1 MIRAFRA
8 DDLDPAM
15 ELWLRANLEAH
26 PFISRIYWEQNFH
39 MVRELLPQAELWV
52 QEQDEKLLGFVGLTD
67 DYIAGIFVDGNS
79 RSRGIGKG
87 LLDHVKQLH
96 HALTLHVYEKNQR
109 AVNFYLREGFLI
121 QSVQTDETTGEPE
134 FLMTWNQ

>member
-1 MIRAFRA
+1 MIRAFRP

-26 PFISRIYWEQNFH
+26 PFISRTYWEQNFH

-52 QEQDEKLLGFVGLTD
+52 REQDEKLLGFIGLTD
-67 DYIAGIFVDGNS
+67 DYIAGIFVDGS
-79 RSRGIGKG
+79 ARSKGIGKE

-96 HALTLHVYEKNQR
+96 RTLTLHVYEKNLR

-121 QSVQTDETTGEPE
+121 QSVQTAETTGEPE
-134 FLMTWNQ
+134 FLMIWNQ

>member
-1 MIRAFRA
+1 MIRAFHA
-8 DDLDPAM
+8 NDLDPVM

-26 PFISRIYWEQNFH
+26 PFIFRTYWEQNFH

-52 QEQDEKLLGFVGLTD
+52 QEQDEKLLGFIGLTD

-96 HALTLHVYEKNQR
+96 RALTLHVYEKNQR
-109 AVNFYLREGFLI
+109 AVNFYLREDFLV
-121 QSVQTDETTGEPE
+121 QSVQMDETTGEPE